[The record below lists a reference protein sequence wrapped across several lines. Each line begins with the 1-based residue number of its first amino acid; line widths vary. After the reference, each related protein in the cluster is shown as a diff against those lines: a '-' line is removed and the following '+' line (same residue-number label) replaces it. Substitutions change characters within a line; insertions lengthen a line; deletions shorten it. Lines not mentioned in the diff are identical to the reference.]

1 MVKKL
6 IAGLLFSG
14 ILATSI
20 LVAADIKIYCGSTM
34 VKAMKEIAAKIEAK
48 EGVSI
53 EIVKGGS
60 AKLYKKLSSEKNGDL
75 YLPGSDSYIKK
86 NKKDGYLGFGKYIG
100 YNQAVIIT
108 QEGNPK
114 GIKTLDDFA
123 KPTIKTALGAPKS
136 GSIGKIAK
144 AVLIKYKDKDFYNLI
159 AKKSLLA
166 SNSTEIIK
174 ALESKKIDAALSWKA
189 SAAGTNFTIVKIPD
203 NISPRKKLKLTLLT
217 FSKNKK
223 IAKEIIQY
231 AASKEGKA
239 IMKKHGF

>member
-1 MVKKL
+1 MLKKL
-6 IAGLLFSG
+6 TTGLIFSS
-14 ILATSI
+14 ILATSA

-34 VKAMKEIAAKIEAK
+34 ANAMKEIATNMETKH
-48 EGVSI
+48 GVSI

-100 YNQAVIIT
+100 FNQAVIIT
-108 QEGNPK
+108 QKGNPK
-114 GIKTLDDFA
+114 GVKTLDDFTKA
-123 KPTIKTALGAPKS
+123 SIKTALGAPKS

-144 AVLIKYKDKDFYNLI
+144 AVLIKHKDKAFYNSI

-166 SNSTEIIK
+166 SNSSEIIEG
-174 ALESKKIDAALSWKA
+174 LESKKIDAALSWKA
-189 SAAGTNFTIVKIPD
+189 SAAGKNFTIVKIPD
-203 NISPRKKLKLTLLT
+203 NISPRKKLKFTLLK

-223 IAKEIIQY
+223 VAKEIINY
-231 AASKEGKA
+231 AASDEGKT
-239 IMKKHGF
+239 IMKKYGF